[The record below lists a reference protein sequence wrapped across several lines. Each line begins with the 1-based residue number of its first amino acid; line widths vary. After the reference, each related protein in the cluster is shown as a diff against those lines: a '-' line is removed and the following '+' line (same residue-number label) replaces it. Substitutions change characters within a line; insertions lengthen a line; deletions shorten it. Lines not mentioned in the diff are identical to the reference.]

1 MAMAKILEQRS
12 YIVPGKLK
20 ITEHFFEVPV
30 DHSKPDGPQLRLFG
44 RSCEKNEKPVEPAK
58 DEPKQTPWR
67 ICLYSLL
74 YDSRAELESQSCT
87 YKVVRGYQLFFPDQ
101 RGTGMSS
108 TITTATLAK
117 QGSPADQAA
126 YIKHFRADSIVKD
139 MEAIRK
145 VFTKDYPE
153 NKKKWSALGQSFGG
167 FCIVNYLSRFPE
179 GLQEVFLTGGLP
191 PLVKQPDAVY
201 ERLFRR
207 MADRSHAYYQKF
219 PEDVQRMKDIAGHLT
234 KEEVKTNTGG
244 IVSVSRLR
252 QFGFI
257 LGFHGSFDVI
267 HGILLQMTND
277 LSMFGFLTRPTI
289 QNFDN
294 LGPFETHVLYAL
306 VHEPCYLSGAASNW
320 SAERTIHKFPE
331 FGACTADSA
340 DPILFTSEMIFK
352 SMFNDFA
359 ELRPLYETMD
369 IIQHISDWPDL
380 YDEAQLAKNEVPAYA
395 AVYLNDLYVDYEYS
409 SETARKIKGCKT
421 FVRSDLYH
429 EALGSKSAEVVE
441 QLFKLRDDV
450 LD

>member
-30 DHSKPDGPQLRLFG
+30 DHSKPEGPQLRLFG
-44 RSCEKNEKPVEPAK
+44 RSC
-58 DEPKQTPWR
+58 
-67 ICLYSLL
+67 
-74 YDSRAELESQSCT
+74 
-87 YKVVRGYQLFFPDQ
+87 
-101 RGTGMSS
+101 TGMSS
-108 TITTATLAK
+108 TITAATLAK
-117 QGSPADQAA
+117 QGGPADQAA
-126 YIKHFRADSIVKD
+126 YLMHFRADSIVKD

-153 NKKKWSALGQSFGG
+153 AKKKWSVLGQSFGG
-167 FCIVNYLSRFPE
+167 FCVVNYLSRFPE

-191 PLVKQPDAVY
+191 PMVKQPDAVY
-201 ERLFRR
+201 EKLYRR
-207 MADRSHAYYQKF
+207 IADRSHAYYQKF
-219 PEDVQRMKDIAGHLT
+219 PEDVQRVKDIAGYLA

-244 IVSVSRLR
+244 IISVSRLR
-252 QFGFI
+252 QFGQMF
-257 LGFHGSFDVI
+257 GFHGNGALTTYMVDLYILTILTLKADLVL
-267 HGILLQMTND
+267 GILLRMAND
-277 LSMFGFLTRPTI
+277 ISMFDFLTQPTI
-289 QNFDN
+289 QIFDN
-294 LGPFETHVLYAL
+294 VGPFETHVLYAL

-320 SAERTIHKFPE
+320 SADRLIHKFPE
-331 FGACTADSA
+331 FRACTADSA
-340 DPILFTSEMIFK
+340 DPIIFTSEMIFK
-352 SMFNDFA
+352 SMFTDIA

-380 YDEAQLAKNEVPAYA
+380 YDEAQLAKNEVPTYA

-429 EALGSKSAEVVE
+429 EALASKSAEVVE